1 MRTTRANSWK
11 AVAVVLSITLVC
23 LLADQGQHA
32 QAKKTN
38 AKEKEVTEKKI
49 LKKKKTKTI

>member
-1 MRTTRANSWK
+1 MRTTRAKSWK

-49 LKKKKTKTI
+49 FKKKKTKTI